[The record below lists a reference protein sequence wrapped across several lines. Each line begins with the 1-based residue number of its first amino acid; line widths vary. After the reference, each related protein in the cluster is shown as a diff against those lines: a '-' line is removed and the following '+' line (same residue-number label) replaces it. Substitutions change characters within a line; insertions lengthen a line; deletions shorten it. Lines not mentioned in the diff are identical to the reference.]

1 MDIQFKKLEL
11 IEWITQITDS
21 NIISKMEKIRKKYI
35 AKTNEELKPLTVRE
49 FNKII
54 DRAEKDAKDNKIT
67 LHEDLIEQS
76 ENW

>member
-11 IEWITQITDS
+11 IEWFAQITDS